1 MIVERGC
8 VMPMLVDLHEAI
20 TNLSRL
26 VDQTLAGEVVIIM
39 RDGQPVARLVPIR
52 QERVPGLVRGQVHIA
67 PDFDE
72 PLPEEELRS
81 FEPE

>member
-1 MIVERGC
+1 MAV
-8 VMPMLVDLHEAI
+8 LVNMHKAKSD
-20 TNLSRL
+20 LSRL
-26 VDQTLAGEVVIIM
+26 VGRALAGEEVIIT

-52 QERVPGLVRGQVHIA
+52 QERVPGLAKGQVHIA

-72 PLPEEELRS
+72 PLPEDVLRS